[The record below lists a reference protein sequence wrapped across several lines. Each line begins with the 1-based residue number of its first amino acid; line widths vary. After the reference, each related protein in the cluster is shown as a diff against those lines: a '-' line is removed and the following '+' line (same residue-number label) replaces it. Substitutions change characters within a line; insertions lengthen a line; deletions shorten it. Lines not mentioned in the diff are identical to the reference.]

1 MTDKNYA
8 NIPRGTIIKV
18 PTMRIT
24 ATIDKVIYSEKWH
37 DDYDIEFIDTHGN
50 YRHWKQWDDG
60 GTIIFPDKKKRPLVN
75 KYGTDCTDI
84 FAKYGYR

>member
-8 NIPRGTIIKV
+8 NIPQGTVIKV

-24 ATIDKVIYSEKWH
+24 ATVKKVLYSEKWH
-37 DDYDIEFIDTHGN
+37 DDYDIEFIDTDGK

-60 GTIIFPDKKKRPLVN
+60 GTITFPEKKKRLIN
-75 KYGTDCTDI
+75 YYGTDCTDI
-84 FAKYGYR
+84 FEKYGML